1 METKEVL
8 ALWKKISAIVADEI
22 SSNKD
27 FADKIGTLLAQD
39 KPDAPKRRNRRD
51 PGKINPFEIFQ
62 QGDNAL
68 YEALASL
75 SIDELKD
82 IIAENGM
89 DTAKLAMKWKDRDR
103 LKKHI
108 VEATQRRSTKGEA
121 FAKVSGKSLDN
132 E

>member
-22 SSNKD
+22 ASNKD
-27 FADKIGTLLAQD
+27 FADKIGALVAQD
-39 KPDAPKRRNRRD
+39 KPDTPKRRNRRD
-51 PGKINPFEIFQ
+51 PGKINPFELFQ

-103 LKKHI
+103 LEKHI

-121 FAKVSGKSLDN
+121 FAKGSGKSLDN